1 MSDLTWIE
9 LIHTSNRLD
18 RFIQLCMIQA
28 HRDFEKAEKDEFKKL
43 YLNIKED
50 LEI

>member
-1 MSDLTWIE
+1 MEYSWIE

-18 RFIQLCMIQA
+18 RFIQLCMVQA
-28 HRDFEKAEKDEFKKL
+28 HRNLDPPEKDEFKKL